1 MTTHSERTAFMD
13 IRITTGTATLP
24 ATLDDSAA
32 ARDFAAQLPLTLT
45 LSDFH
50 RTEKIADLPSRL
62 STAGSPSDAA
72 ATAGDIAYYAP
83 WGNLAVFYRDFPRS
97 DGLVVLGRIDGPV
110 HPLVDAADGS
120 VIMIESADPTS

>member
-1 MTTHSERTAFMD
+1 MD

-24 ATLDDSAA
+24 ATLDDSAAARAA

-62 STAGSPSDAA
+62 STAGSPSGAA
-72 ATAGDIAYYAP
+72 AKAGDIAYYAP

-97 DGLVVLGRIDGPV
+97 DGLVVLGRINGPV
-110 HPLVDAADGS
+110 HALVGAADGS